1 MPSGSLP
8 SPVSAYPKHD
18 SEARARPEP
27 MLQFSLRDDGGGV
40 TGTII
45 NTATVLV
52 GGTLGTFLGN
62 RFPAGVRSLLF
73 QTIGLIT
80 LILGL
85 QRALGTT
92 NILILLV
99 SVVLGGILGEF
110 LHIEDGLEAFGN
122 LAQKHLGT
130 PPLPD
135 PLPRGGRGQ
144 IDHSGASNQDSIVT
158 TQHSL

>member
-1 MPSGSLP
+1 
-8 SPVSAYPKHD
+8 
-18 SEARARPEP
+18 
-27 MLQFSLRDDGGGV
+27 
-40 TGTII
+40 
-45 NTATVLV
+45 
-52 GGTLGTFLGN
+52 FLGN

-110 LHIEDGLEAFGN
+110 LHIEDGLAALGN
-122 LAQKHLGT
+122 LAQSRLG
-130 PPLPD
+130 
-135 PLPRGGRGQ
+135 GGQ
-144 IDHSGASNQDSIVT
+144 PADDASDTTDRKPSLLSQGFVT
-158 TQHSL
+158 ASLIFCVGH